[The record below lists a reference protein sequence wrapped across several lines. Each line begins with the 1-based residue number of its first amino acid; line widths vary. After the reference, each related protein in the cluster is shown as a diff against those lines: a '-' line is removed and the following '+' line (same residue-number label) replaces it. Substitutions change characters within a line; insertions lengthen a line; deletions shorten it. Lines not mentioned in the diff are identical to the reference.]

1 MIGQSL
7 PRRTSKHR
15 QRTLCALLSSI
26 GIVLGAAIWLTTRV
40 LTGSNLT
47 TLHPDLQ
54 QSLRSATSPYNVTL
68 VVASQTTDDT
78 TWLENAFPEWSQ
90 NIYVTDDQNA
100 ALTVPTN
107 RGREGMV
114 YLRHY
119 SFVTRKY
126 HNSYIIDH
134 YDQLPEIVI
143 FQHANQYQWHNDDP
157 LYDGR
162 RMLERLQL
170 PHVLEEGYVNLRCVW
185 TLGCQVEI
193 RPLIEETEMVPT
205 AAPSEQRAG
214 WYYKEAFQF
223 LFPEIPVPSEIGLSC
238 CAQFAVTAAKLR
250 ERPKS
255 DYEHYRRWLLET
267 PLADELSGRIMEY
280 SWHIIFG
287 KDAVHCPDAK
297 SCYCSVYGLCELACE
312 DQGVCMSQY
321 TLPKY
326 STLPHGWPEY
336 GWDGEWRN
344 VSELRY
350 QQAQDFR
357 PMQSHEQ

>member
-54 QSLRSATSPYNVTL
+54 QSLRSATLPYDVTL

-78 TWLENAFPEWSQ
+78 TWLENAFPEWSKK
-90 NIYVTDDQNA
+90 IYVTDNQNA

-114 YLRHY
+114 YL
-119 SFVTRKY
+119 
-126 HNSYIIDH
+126 SYIIDH
-134 YDQLPEIVI
+134 YDELPELVI

-157 LYDGR
+157 LYDGK

-170 PHVLEEGYVNLRCVW
+170 SHVLEEGYVNLRCVW

-193 RPLIEETEMVPT
+193 RPLIEAAEMVPA

-214 WYYKEAFQF
+214 WYYKEAFQH
-223 LFPEIPVPSEIGLSC
+223 LFPDIPVPSEIGLSC
-238 CAQFAVTAAKLR
+238 CAQFAVTRTRLR

-255 DYEHYRRWLLET
+255 EYEHYRRWLLET
-267 PLADELSGRIMEY
+267 PLADDLSGRIMEY

-287 KDAVHCPDAK
+287 KEAVHCSDAQ
-297 SCYCSVYGLCELACE
+297 SCYCNVYGLCDLACE

-326 STLPHGWPEY
+326 SSLPHGWPEY

-344 VSELRY
+344 VSQLRY
-350 QQAQDFR
+350 QQAQDFK
-357 PMQSHEQ
+357 PMQWQKQANVNP